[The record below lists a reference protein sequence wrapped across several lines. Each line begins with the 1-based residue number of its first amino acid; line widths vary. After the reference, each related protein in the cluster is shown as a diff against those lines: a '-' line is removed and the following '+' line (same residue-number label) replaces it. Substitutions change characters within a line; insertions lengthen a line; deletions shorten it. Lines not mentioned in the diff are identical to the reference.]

1 MKNLVIDDFI
11 YYRIFIHPSEKL
23 IKYSSVEI
31 EAWKLLQSKNLSF
44 INTPTTVFTLDK
56 EEKEIYPYC
65 NSKIYLP
72 ILTDFDTLVDS
83 QNTKSLDTKS
93 ILFLYKKCI
102 LLLKEMHNSGIIH
115 SDINATNIMIN
126 KEFNIKF
133 IDFDASII
141 DNFISRENIYV
152 DDGLSTKSIINNSIV
167 DDKVELL
174 FTFLLCLEN
183 GHFIFSEDRFI
194 DFSILKLNNS
204 MVNELKSY
212 LLGKVKPV
220 NNYYFE
226 DIIDDLLKMGYEAPK
241 CKRY

>member
-102 LLLKEMHNSGIIH
+102 LLLKE
-115 SDINATNIMIN
+115 
-126 KEFNIKF
+126 
-133 IDFDASII
+133 
-141 DNFISRENIYV
+141 
-152 DDGLSTKSIINNSIV
+152 L
-167 DDKVELL
+167 
-174 FTFLLCLEN
+174 
-183 GHFIFSEDRFI
+183 
-194 DFSILKLNNS
+194 
-204 MVNELKSY
+204 
-212 LLGKVKPV
+212 
-220 NNYYFE
+220 
-226 DIIDDLLKMGYEAPK
+226 
-241 CKRY
+241 